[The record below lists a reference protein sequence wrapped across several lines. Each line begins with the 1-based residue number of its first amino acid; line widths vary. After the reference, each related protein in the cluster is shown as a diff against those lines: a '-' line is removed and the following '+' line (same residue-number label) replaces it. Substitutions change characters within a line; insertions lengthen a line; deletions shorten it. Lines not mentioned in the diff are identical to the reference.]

1 MNTEEII
8 YLDNAATTYPKPE
21 AVYAEMDRVNRSLA
35 FNAGRGSYAL
45 AKEADEI
52 IAETREAL
60 LDLVHAK
67 EEAEVVLSASA
78 TVAFNQIIGGMDWK
92 ESDVVY
98 VSPYEHN
105 AVVRPLD
112 LWKERIGFTIIEL
125 PLEKESLKIDLEKM
139 EYLFTEQPPT
149 HIFLSQVSNVTGYIL
164 PIEEICKIAK
174 KYDAITVIDASQSL
188 GLTELDMQKVPADIV
203 AFAGHKNLYGP
214 FGTGGFFL
222 RHGIKLKVFLAG
234 GTGSDSLN
242 PKMPL
247 ESPARYEAASPNI
260 VAIAGLRAALMEIK
274 AAGTANWLAHEQQL
288 TDKLIAQLKRIPGV
302 KLYGDF
308 GQDKVGIVPFHIRG
322 YQAAEVGML
331 LDTDYGIAVRTGYH
345 CAPLIHKHLKDEAS
359 GGVVRVG
366 IGRYTTEK
374 EIDTLVAAVGELAE

>member
-21 AVYAEMDRVNRSLA
+21 TVYTEMDRVNRSLA

-60 LDLVHAK
+60 LDLGHAK

-139 EYLFTEQPPT
+139 EYL
-149 HIFLSQVSNVTGYIL
+149 
-164 PIEEICKIAK
+164 
-174 KYDAITVIDASQSL
+174 
-188 GLTELDMQKVPADIV
+188 
-203 AFAGHKNLYGP
+203 
-214 FGTGGFFL
+214 L
-222 RHGIKLKVFLAG
+222 R
-234 GTGSDSLN
+234 SS
-242 PKMPL
+242 
-247 ESPARYEAASPNI
+247 R
-260 VAIAGLRAALMEIK
+260 
-274 AAGTANWLAHEQQL
+274 QL
-288 TDKLIAQLKRIPGV
+288 TSFCHRSA
-302 KLYGDF
+302 
-308 GQDKVGIVPFHIRG
+308 
-322 YQAAEVGML
+322 M
-331 LDTDYGIAVRTGYH
+331 
-345 CAPLIHKHLKDEAS
+345 
-359 GGVVRVG
+359 
-366 IGRYTTEK
+366 
-374 EIDTLVAAVGELAE
+374 